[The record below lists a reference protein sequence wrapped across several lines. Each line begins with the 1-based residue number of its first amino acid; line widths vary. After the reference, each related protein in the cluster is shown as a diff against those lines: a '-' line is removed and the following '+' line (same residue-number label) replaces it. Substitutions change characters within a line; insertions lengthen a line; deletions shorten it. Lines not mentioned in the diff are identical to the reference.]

1 MKRPLIFIF
10 IVVVTNI
17 FFSAKSIDLPKYYK
31 FPENRLEGK
40 FYDSTKDF
48 FIVATDELKDSRFK
62 NTVIVM
68 LDHDKNGALGV
79 VINKPLGKFSV
90 DALIKNLDE
99 KTIKKKFFY
108 NFEIP
113 IFWGGPLDNDKIFIL
128 HSKDYKNKKTK
139 EYNKISISYD
149 QKTLVDI
156 AEKKGPKNY
165 LIINGLSAWT
175 VGQLDGE
182 IERGHWN
189 LSEIREDIIFEK
201 NNIMKFIIATKN
213 SFIRL

>member
-1 MKRPLIFIF
+1 MKKLLG
-10 IVVVTNI
+10 IVVLVLLFNCHI
-17 FFSAKSIDLPKYYK
+17 SVQALDSPKNYLK
-31 FPENRLEGK
+31 GK
-40 FYDSTKDF
+40 FYSSVKDYF
-48 FIVATDELKDSRFK
+48 LVATKKMTDPRFK
-62 NTVIVM
+62 NTVIIM

-79 VINKPLGKFSV
+79 VINKSLGRFSV
-90 DALIKNLDE
+90 DSLIKNLNGKIIKE
-99 KTIKKKFFY
+99 KKLY

-139 EYNKISISYD
+139 EYNTISISND
-149 QKTLVDI
+149 RKTLVDI

-189 LSEIREDIIFEK
+189 LSEIRVDIIFEK
-201 NNIMKFIIATKN
+201 NNEMKFIKATKN

>member
-1 MKRPLIFIF
+1 MKKLLVIFF
-10 IVVVTNI
+10 VLVATNI
-17 FFSAKSIDLPKYYK
+17 SFSAKSIDLPKYYK

-48 FIVATDELKDSRFK
+48 FLVATDELKDPRFK
-62 NTVIVM
+62 NTVIIM
-68 LDHDKNGALGV
+68 LDHDENGALGV
-79 VINKPLGKFSV
+79 VINKSLGKFSV
-90 DALIKNLDE
+90 DSLIKNLDD
-99 KTIKKKFFY
+99 KTTKKKKFY

-113 IFWGGPLDNDKIFIL
+113 IFWGGPLDKDKIFIL

-189 LSEIREDIIFEK
+189 LSEIIEDIIFEK
-201 NNIMKFIIATKN
+201 NNKMKFINATQN

>member
-1 MKRPLIFIF
+1 MKKALVTFFIGV
-10 IVVVTNI
+10 IISLN
-17 FFSAKSIDLPKYYK
+17 FSAYSIDLPKYYK
-31 FPENRLEGK
+31 FPKNRLEGK

-48 FIVATDELKDSRFK
+48 LIVATDELKDSRFK
-62 NTVIVM
+62 NTVIIM

-79 VINKPLGKFSV
+79 VINKSLGRFSV
-90 DALIKNLDE
+90 DSLIKKLNDKIIEEEQL
-99 KTIKKKFFY
+99 Y

-113 IFWGGPLDNDKIFIL
+113 IFWGGPLDSDKIFIL

-139 EYNKISISYD
+139 EYNTISISND
-149 QKTLVDI
+149 RKTLVDI

-201 NNIMKFIIATKN
+201 NNEMKFIIATKN

>member
-1 MKRPLIFIF
+1 MKKALVTFFIGV
-10 IVVVTNI
+10 IISLN
-17 FFSAKSIDLPKYYK
+17 FSAYSIDLPKYYK
-31 FPENRLEGK
+31 FPKNRLEGK

-48 FIVATDELKDSRFK
+48 LIVATDELKDSRFK
-62 NTVIVM
+62 NTVIIM
-68 LDHDKNGALGV
+68 LDHDANGALGV
-79 VINKPLGKFSV
+79 VINKSLGRFSV
-90 DALIKNLDE
+90 DSLIKKLNDKIIEEEQL
-99 KTIKKKFFY
+99 Y

-113 IFWGGPLDNDKIFIL
+113 IFWGGPLDSDKIFIL

-139 EYNKISISYD
+139 EYNTISISND
-149 QKTLVDI
+149 RKTLVDI

-201 NNIMKFIIATKN
+201 NNEMKFIIATKN

>member
-1 MKRPLIFIF
+1 MKKLLFTF
-10 IVVVTNI
+10 FVVVVANI
-17 FFSAKSIDLPKYYK
+17 SFSAKSIDLPKYYN

-48 FIVATDELKDSRFK
+48 LIVATDELKDSRFK
-62 NTVIVM
+62 NTVIIM
-68 LDHDKNGALGV
+68 LDHDANGALGV
-79 VINKPLGKFSV
+79 VINKSLGRFSV
-90 DALIKNLDE
+90 DSLIKKLNDKIIEEEQL
-99 KTIKKKFFY
+99 Y

-113 IFWGGPLDNDKIFIL
+113 IFWGGPLDSDKIFIL

-139 EYNKISISYD
+139 EYNTISISND
-149 QKTLVDI
+149 RKTLVDI

-201 NNIMKFIIATKN
+201 NNEMKFIIATKN

>member
-1 MKRPLIFIF
+1 MKKLFPTFVLILVLNFY
-10 IVVVTNI
+10 
-17 FFSAKSIDLPKYYK
+17 LPIKATDSPKNYFK
-31 FPENRLEGK
+31 GK
-40 FYDSTKDF
+40 FYDSVKNYF
-48 FIVATDELKDSRFK
+48 LVASKTMRDPRFK
-62 NTVIVM
+62 NTVIIM

-79 VINKPLGKFSV
+79 VINKPLGRFSV
-90 DALIKNLDE
+90 DSLIKNLNG
-99 KTIKKKFFY
+99 KTIKEKKLY
-108 NFEIP
+108 NFEIQ

-139 EYNKISISYD
+139 EYNTISISND
-149 QKTLVDI
+149 RKTLVDI

-182 IERGHWN
+182 IERRHWN

-201 NNIMKFIIATKN
+201 NNEKKFIKATKS

>member
-1 MKRPLIFIF
+1 MKKALVTFFIGV
-10 IVVVTNI
+10 IISLN
-17 FFSAKSIDLPKYYK
+17 FSAYSIDLPKYYK
-31 FPENRLEGK
+31 FPKNRLEAK

-48 FIVATDELKDSRFK
+48 LIVATDELKDSRFK
-62 NTVIVM
+62 NTVIIM

-79 VINKPLGKFSV
+79 VINKPLGRFSV
-90 DALIKNLDE
+90 DSLIKNLNG
-99 KTIKKKFFY
+99 KTIKEKKLY
-108 NFEIP
+108 NFEIQ

-139 EYNKISISYD
+139 EYNKISISND
-149 QKTLVDI
+149 RKTLVDI

-165 LIINGLSAWT
+165 LIINGFSAWT

-182 IERGHWN
+182 IERRHWN

-201 NNIMKFIIATKN
+201 NNEKKFIKATKS

>member
-1 MKRPLIFIF
+1 MKLTFNKF
-10 IVVVTNI
+10 HS
-17 FFSAKSIDLPKYYK
+17 FSNKKKLEEIRDLPKYYK

-99 KTIKKKFFY
+99 KNIKKK
-108 NFEIP
+108 
-113 IFWGGPLDNDKIFIL
+113 IFL
-128 HSKDYKNKKTK
+128 
-139 EYNKISISYD
+139 
-149 QKTLVDI
+149 
-156 AEKKGPKNY
+156 
-165 LIINGLSAWT
+165 
-175 VGQLDGE
+175 
-182 IERGHWN
+182 
-189 LSEIREDIIFEK
+189 
-201 NNIMKFIIATKN
+201 
-213 SFIRL
+213 

>member
-1 MKRPLIFIF
+1 MKKALVTFFIGV
-10 IVVVTNI
+10 IISLN
-17 FFSAKSIDLPKYYK
+17 FSAYSIDLPKYYK
-31 FPENRLEGK
+31 FPKNRLEGK

-48 FIVATDELKDSRFK
+48 LIVATDELKDSRFK
-62 NTVIVM
+62 NTVIIM
-68 LDHDKNGALGV
+68 LDHDANGALGV
-79 VINKPLGKFSV
+79 VINKSLGRFSV
-90 DALIKNLDE
+90 DSLIKKLNDKIIE
-99 KTIKKKFFY
+99 KEQLY

-113 IFWGGPLDNDKIFIL
+113 IFWGGPLDSDKIFIL

-139 EYNKISISYD
+139 EYNTISISND
-149 QKTLVDI
+149 RKTLVDI

-201 NNIMKFIIATKN
+201 NNEMKFIIATKN

>member
-1 MKRPLIFIF
+1 MKKALVTFFIGV
-10 IVVVTNI
+10 IISLN
-17 FFSAKSIDLPKYYK
+17 FSAYSIDLPKYYK
-31 FPENRLEGK
+31 FPKNRLEGK

-48 FIVATDELKDSRFK
+48 LIVATDELKDSRFK
-62 NTVIVM
+62 NTVIIM
-68 LDHDKNGALGV
+68 LDHDANGALGV
-79 VINKPLGKFSV
+79 VINKSLGRFSV
-90 DALIKNLDE
+90 DSLIKKLNDKIIEEEQL
-99 KTIKKKFFY
+99 Y

-113 IFWGGPLDNDKIFIL
+113 IFWGGPLDSDKIFIL

-139 EYNKISISYD
+139 EYNKISISND
-149 QKTLVDI
+149 RKTLVDI

-189 LSEIREDIIFEK
+189 LSEIRVDIIFEK
-201 NNIMKFIIATKN
+201 NNEMKFIKATKS

>member
-1 MKRPLIFIF
+1 MKKLLFTF
-10 IVVVTNI
+10 FVVVVANI
-17 FFSAKSIDLPKYYK
+17 SFSAKSIDLPKYYN

-48 FIVATDELKDSRFK
+48 LIVATDELKDSRFK
-62 NTVIVM
+62 NTVIIM

-79 VINKPLGKFSV
+79 VINKSLGRFSV
-90 DALIKNLDE
+90 DSLIKNLNGKIIKE
-99 KTIKKKFFY
+99 KKLY

-139 EYNKISISYD
+139 EYNTISISND
-149 QKTLVDI
+149 RKTLVDI

-189 LSEIREDIIFEK
+189 LSEIRVDIIFEK
-201 NNIMKFIIATKN
+201 NNEMKFIKATKN

>member
-1 MKRPLIFIF
+1 MKKLLFTF
-10 IVVVTNI
+10 FVVVVANI
-17 FFSAKSIDLPKYYK
+17 SFSAKSIDLPKYYN

-48 FIVATDELKDSRFK
+48 LIVATDELKDSRFK
-62 NTVIVM
+62 NTVIIM

-79 VINKPLGKFSV
+79 VINKSLGRFSV
-90 DALIKNLDE
+90 DSLIKKLNDKIIEE
-99 KTIKKKFFY
+99 KKLY

-139 EYNKISISYD
+139 EYNTISISND
-149 QKTLVDI
+149 RKTLVDI

-189 LSEIREDIIFEK
+189 LSEIRENIIFEK
-201 NNIMKFIIATKN
+201 NNEMKFIIATKN

>member
-1 MKRPLIFIF
+1 MKKLLFTF
-10 IVVVTNI
+10 FVVVVANI
-17 FFSAKSIDLPKYYK
+17 SFSAKSIDLPKYYN

-48 FIVATDELKDSRFK
+48 LIVATDELKDSRFK
-62 NTVIVM
+62 NTVIIM
-68 LDHDKNGALGV
+68 LDHDANGALGV
-79 VINKPLGKFSV
+79 VINKSLGRFSV
-90 DALIKNLDE
+90 DSLIKNLDD
-99 KTIKKKFFY
+99 KTIKKKNFY

-113 IFWGGPLDNDKIFIL
+113 IFWGGPLDKDKIFIL

-156 AEKKGPKNY
+156 AQKKGPKNY

-189 LSEIREDIIFEK
+189 LSEIRVDIIFEK
-201 NNIMKFIIATKN
+201 NNEMKFIKATKN

>member
-1 MKRPLIFIF
+1 MKKTLVTFFIGV
-10 IVVVTNI
+10 IISLN
-17 FFSAKSIDLPKYYK
+17 FSAYSIDLPKYYK
-31 FPENRLEGK
+31 FPKNRLEGK

-48 FIVATDELKDSRFK
+48 FIVATDELEDSRFK
-62 NTVIVM
+62 NTVIIM

-79 VINKPLGKFSV
+79 VINKSLGRFSV
-90 DALIKNLDE
+90 NSLIKKLNDKIIKE
-99 KTIKKKFFY
+99 KKLY

-139 EYNKISISYD
+139 EYNTISISTD
-149 QKTLVDI
+149 RKTLVDI

-201 NNIMKFIIATKN
+201 NNEMKFIIATKN

>member
-1 MKRPLIFIF
+1 MKKALVTFFIGV
-10 IVVVTNI
+10 IISLN
-17 FFSAKSIDLPKYYK
+17 FSAYSIDLPKYYK
-31 FPENRLEGK
+31 FPKNRLEGK

-48 FIVATDELKDSRFK
+48 LIVATDELKDSRFK
-62 NTVIVM
+62 NTVIIM
-68 LDHDKNGALGV
+68 LDHDANGALGV
-79 VINKPLGKFSV
+79 VINKSLGRFSV
-90 DALIKNLDE
+90 DSLIKKLNDKIIEEEQL
-99 KTIKKKFFY
+99 Y

-113 IFWGGPLDNDKIFIL
+113 IFWGGPLDSDKIFIL

-139 EYNKISISYD
+139 EYNTISISND
-149 QKTLVDI
+149 RKTLVDI

-189 LSEIREDIIFEK
+189 LSEIRENIIFEK
-201 NNIMKFIIATKN
+201 NNEMKFIIATKN

>member
-1 MKRPLIFIF
+1 MKKLLVIFF

-17 FFSAKSIDLPKYYK
+17 PFSAKTIDLPKYYK

-62 NTVIVM
+62 NTVIIM
-68 LDHDKNGALGV
+68 LDHDKDGALGV

-90 DALIKNLDE
+90 DTLIKNLDD
-99 KTIKKKFFY
+99 KTIKKKNFY

-113 IFWGGPLDNDKIFIL
+113 IFWGGPLDSNKIFIL
-128 HSKDYKNKKTK
+128 HSKDYKSKKTK
-139 EYNKISISYD
+139 EYKKISISYD

-189 LSEIREDIIFEK
+189 LSEIIEDIIFEK
-201 NNIMKFIIATKN
+201 NNKMKFINATQN

>member
-1 MKRPLIFIF
+1 MKKLLFTF
-10 IVVVTNI
+10 FVVVVANI
-17 FFSAKSIDLPKYYK
+17 SFSAKSIDLPKYYK

-48 FIVATDELKDSRFK
+48 LIVATDELKDSRFK
-62 NTVIVM
+62 NTVIIM
-68 LDHDKNGALGV
+68 LDHDANGALGV
-79 VINKPLGKFSV
+79 VINKSLGRFSV
-90 DALIKNLDE
+90 DSLIKKLNDKIIEEEQL
-99 KTIKKKFFY
+99 Y

-113 IFWGGPLDNDKIFIL
+113 IFWGGPLDSDKIFIL

-139 EYNKISISYD
+139 EYNTISISND
-149 QKTLVDI
+149 RKTLVDI

-201 NNIMKFIIATKN
+201 NNEMKFIIATKN

>member
-1 MKRPLIFIF
+1 MKKALVTFFIGV
-10 IVVVTNI
+10 IISLN
-17 FFSAKSIDLPKYYK
+17 FSAYSIDLPKYYK
-31 FPENRLEGK
+31 FPKNRLEGK

-62 NTVIVM
+62 NTVIIM
-68 LDHDKNGALGV
+68 LDHNANGALGV
-79 VINKPLGKFSV
+79 VINKSLGRFSV

-139 EYNKISISYD
+139 EYNTISISND
-149 QKTLVDI
+149 RKTLVDI